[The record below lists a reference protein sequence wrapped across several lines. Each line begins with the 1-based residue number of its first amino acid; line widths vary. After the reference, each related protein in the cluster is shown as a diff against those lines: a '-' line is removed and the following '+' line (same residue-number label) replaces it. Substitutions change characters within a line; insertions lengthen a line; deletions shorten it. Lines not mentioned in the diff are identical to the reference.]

1 MWKCRAWTSILAR
14 AKNAYCLQMF
24 KRGENKSVAEKT
36 APWWIPKRYRENEH
50 REYMPI
56 VEAGHLKKYTE
67 AMLYAVQEQALRV
80 NSIKHNTDD
89 QNVSLMCR
97 LCGKLSGTL
106 MHLSS
111 GFPVLAKS
119 KYQIRHDRVSKH
131 IHWLF

>member
-1 MWKCRAWTSILAR
+1 
-14 AKNAYCLQMF
+14 
-24 KRGENKSVAEKT
+24 
-36 APWWIPKRYRENEH
+36 
-50 REYMPI
+50 
-56 VEAGHLKKYTE
+56 
-67 AMLYAVQEQALRV
+67 MLYAVQEQALRV

-106 MHLSS
+106 MHLSC
-111 GFPVLAKS
+111 GFPVLAKL